1 MSTSCSHPAGCDCGC
16 CGGITVA
23 TPQAI
28 QNPRGQPSI
37 GYRVGTW
44 ATFRESMLARLSSSD
59 YPALGA
65 LRTRDTDDFTI
76 AFLDA
81 SAVVFDILTFYQER
95 LANESYLRTAGQ
107 LRSLIELARL
117 IGYQP
122 SPGVAA
128 STYLAFTLKA
138 ASGHPPDPSNPAIT
152 IPPGTQVQSVPP
164 QGQAPQTF
172 ETSADILAKSDWNA
186 LPVQTGIPWTPAQ
199 GDAFVYLDGTN
210 TQLQPGDAILIVGDE
225 RKNPQSAEDWN
236 RWDIRIVLTVYT
248 DTANSRTR
256 ISWNEGLGAPD
267 GSVPPAAIN
276 PKIFA
281 LRQRAALF
289 GYNALNPNMLDD
301 KTLAQLLAVG
311 ALQRYGLPA
320 PNYYYYWSGYQ
331 LYSDIDLDGTYP
343 KIAQGG
349 WVALVYPDFFDP
361 KRSLSGYI
369 NLYQASSVSSIARSD
384 FGQSAKITRVAPD
397 RTDNL
402 DAYSLPDSLAL
413 VQSEL
418 LPTTIQPLDHPLYG
432 TLLDLDAL
440 RPDLLKA
447 QVVALFGKAQKIV
460 VPDGVN
466 GLQFTPDDLEESSS
480 PTTLKPGDELTLTNP
495 AALPLNPDQSIPNWR
510 ASTDTRTLSVLD
522 AHGRPGSV
530 SAALSSFILVASTK
544 NDPVISEYAVVVSV
558 NPVRDPYPHTQIV
571 LKSNLSY
578 CYERAATTVNAN
590 VALATHGSSVS
601 EIMGSGSA
609 ATPNQSFG
617 LKQSPLTFV
626 PAATA
631 SGSKSTLQVRA
642 SGVQWTEVP
651 SLYNQ
656 PSTGRIFATLN
667 QTGGNTTALFGDG
680 VEGATLPSGQ
690 NNVQAQYRV
699 GLGAGGNVAG
709 GTLTTLMDRPLGVS
723 GVTNPEAATG
733 GQDAAMV
740 DDLRS
745 DAPQTVLTL
754 GRAVSIADYQNFA
767 SGFAG
772 IAKAYAMWTPAGPGR
787 GVFLTVAGVG
797 GAALQSG
804 NPTLG
809 YLVTALQ
816 NYGNPLV
823 PLFVQSF
830 LETLFGL
837 AADVAYDPAYDAVAV
852 EAQVRRQLTSVYS
865 FAGRTFGQGISMD
878 EVAAVIQNIP
888 GVRAV
893 NVKTIYTVATS
904 AAGDLASRPGGL
916 TVTQLNAW
924 LAQQVTLARPA
935 SDSPQRICAYLP
947 LPNLTAL
954 PQPAEILV
962 LHPDPRQVTLGVMS

>member
-1 MSTSCSHPAGCDCGC
+1 MGCSGSPDCGCGC

-23 TPQAI
+23 TPQTI
-28 QNPRGQPSI
+28 QNPGGQPSI

-59 YPALGA
+59 HPALGA
-65 LRTRDTDDFTI
+65 LRTRDTDDFSI

-81 SAVVFDILTFYQER
+81 TAVVLDILTFYQER

-128 STYLAFTLKA
+128 STYLAFTLKSA
-138 ASGHPPDPSNPAIT
+138 PGQPPNPANPAVT
-152 IPPGTQVQSVPP
+152 IPQGTQVQSVPP

-172 ETSADILAKSDWNA
+172 ETSADVLAKSDWNA
-186 LPVQTGIPWTPAQ
+186 LPVQTGTPWNPAA
-199 GDAFVYLDGTN
+199 GETFVHVNGTN
-210 TQLQPGDAILIVGDE
+210 TQLQPGDALLIVGDE
-225 RKNPQSAEDWN
+225 RLNPQSAADWH
-236 RWDIRIVLTVYT
+236 RWDLRIVLSVQA
-248 DTANSRTR
+248 DTANNRTR
-256 ISWNEGLGAPD
+256 LAWNEGLGAPD
-267 GSVPPAAIN
+267 GSVAPAAIN
-276 PKIFA
+276 PKIYA

-289 GYNALNPNMLDD
+289 GYNALNPNLLDD
-301 KTLAQLLAVG
+301 KTQT
-311 ALQRYGLPA
+311 ALKTLGILQSYETAA
-320 PNYYYYWSGYQ
+320 PFYYTWAGYQ
-331 LYSDIDLDGTYP
+331 LFNAIDLDGIYP

-349 WVALVYPDFFDP
+349 WVALVRPDFFDP
-361 KRSLSGYI
+361 ERSLSGYI
-369 NLYQASSVSSIARSD
+369 NLYRASSVASIARSD
-384 FGQSAKITRVAPD
+384 FGQSAKITRIAPD

-402 DAYSLPDSLAL
+402 DAYALSDSLAL
-413 VQSEL
+413 AQSEL
-418 LPTTIQPLDHPLYG
+418 LPTTLQPLDHPLYG
-432 TLLDLDAL
+432 RLLDLDAL
-440 RPDLLKA
+440 RPDLLQT
-447 QVVALFGKAQKIV
+447 QVVALFGKAQKIA

-466 GLQFTPDDLEESSS
+466 GLQFTPDDLEQSAT
-480 PTTLKPGDELTLTNP
+480 PTVLVPGDVLTLTNP
-495 AALPLNPDQSIPNWR
+495 AALPLNLDQTIPDWR

-530 SAALSSFILVASTK
+530 SAALSDFMLVASGQS
-544 NDPVISEYAVVVSV
+544 DPLISEYAVVVSAG
-558 NPVRDPYPHTQIV
+558 PVQSPYPHTRLV

-590 VALATHGSSVS
+590 VVLATHGASVS
-601 EIMGSGSA
+601 EIMGSGA
-609 ATPNQSFG
+609 ASMPNQSFA
-617 LKQSPLTFV
+617 LKQYPLTFV
-626 PAATA
+626 PAATP

-642 SGVQWTEVP
+642 GGVQWSEVS
-651 SLYNQ
+651 SLYGQ
-656 PSTGRIFATLN
+656 PPTARVFATLN
-667 QTGGNTTALFGDG
+667 QSGGNTTIRSGDG
-680 VEGATLPSGQ
+680 TEGATLPTGQ
-690 NNVQAQYRV
+690 NNVQAQYRI

-723 GVTNPEAATG
+723 AVTNPEAASG
-733 GQDAAMV
+733 GQDAATIG
-740 DDLRS
+740 DLRGA
-745 DAPQTVLTL
+745 APQTVLTL
-754 GRAVSIADYQNFA
+754 GRAVSVADYQNFA
-767 SGFAG
+767 AGFAG
-772 IAKAYAMWTPAGPGR
+772 IAKAYAMWTPAGPRR
-787 GVFLTVAGVG
+787 GVFLTVAGVN

-837 AADVAYDPAYDAVAV
+837 AADVAYDPAYDATVVAS
-852 EAQVRRQLTSVYS
+852 QIRGQLASVYG
-865 FAGRTFGQGISMD
+865 FAGRTFGQGVSVD
-878 EVAAVIQNIP
+878 EVAAIIQGVP

-893 NVKTIYTVATS
+893 NVKSLFTVATS
-904 AAGDLASRPGGL
+904 AAGDLASQPGGL
-916 TVTQLNAW
+916 TVTQLTAW
-924 LAQQVTLARPA
+924 LAQQVTLPRPA

-962 LHPDPRQVTLGVMS
+962 LHPDPRQVTLGVMP